1 MEQEL
6 RARLL
11 SSAALAAV
19 VGGLVDWGE
28 SPQPGASRY
37 VVLTLVSDD
46 EGATMQGRDGLRQS
60 RVQVDCYG
68 PDYATVAA
76 MAAAVKDSLH
86 GHRGGGFQGVFY
98 AGGRAPREGSDE
110 ASAIYRASLDF
121 LTHWRAQD
129 A

>member
-6 RARLL
+6 RALL
-11 SSAALAAV
+11 RSSAAITGI

-28 SPQPGASRY
+28 SPQPGAARY
-37 VVLTLVSDD
+37 IVLHLVSDT

-68 PDYATVAA
+68 PDYATAA
-76 MAAAVKDSLH
+76 ALMAAVKDALH
-86 GHRGGGFQGVFY
+86 GYRGGGFQGIFFD
-98 AGGRAPREGSDE
+98 GGRVPREGDDE

-121 LTHWRAQD
+121 MTHWRSQHA
-129 A
+129 

>member
-6 RARLL
+6 RALL
-11 SSAALAAV
+11 RGNAAVAALA
-19 VGGLVDWGE
+19 GGLVDWGE
-28 SPQPGASRY
+28 SPQPGAARY
-37 VVLTLVSDD
+37 IVLHLISDT

-68 PDYATVAA
+68 PDYAAVAA
-76 MAAAVKDSLH
+76 LSAAVKDALH
-86 GHRGGGFQGVFY
+86 GYRGGGFGAIFFD
-98 AGGRAPREGSDE
+98 GGRIPREGNDE